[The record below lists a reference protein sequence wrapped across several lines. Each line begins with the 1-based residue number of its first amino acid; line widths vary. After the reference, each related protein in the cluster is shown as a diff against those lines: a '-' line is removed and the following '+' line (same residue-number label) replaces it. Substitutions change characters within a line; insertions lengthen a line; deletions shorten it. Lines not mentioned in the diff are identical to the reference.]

1 MAKKI
6 LIVEDNEDAALA
18 TTVQFAGAGFEVR
31 SVSTAMDA
39 VKAIDLFEPDL
50 VILDLLI
57 PGGGGYSVL
66 KALRSAPHTS
76 RVPVIVVTGL
86 EDREYKER
94 IRAFGIGA
102 FLVKPCEPDALIT
115 KARELLDIAPKIE
128 ERILIKSR
136 PRRRGDATVQS

>member
-6 LIVEDNEDAALA
+6 LIVEDNEDVALGL
-18 TTVQFAGAGFEVR
+18 TVQFAGAGFEVR
-31 SVSTAMDA
+31 SVATAVDA
-39 VKAIDLFEPDL
+39 VKAIDLFEPGL

-66 KALRSAPHTS
+66 KALKSAPHTS

-94 IRAFGIGA
+94 IRAFGVSA
-102 FLVKPCEPDALIT
+102 FMVKPCDPDALIT
-115 KARELLDIAPKIE
+115 KVRELLDIAPKIE
-128 ERILIKSR
+128 ERILIKAR
-136 PRRRGDATVQS
+136 QRRRGGAPVQS